1 MSSLTFLVTELQS
14 LSSETRRKHP
24 EIREAAEK
32 SLAILRASPAQASAV
47 LGKDGPQSEELLR
60 PIFMGCATKTPKVV
74 AISLGSLQRLITM
87 KAVPQSAAPI
97 IISTMGEAMAQGVD
111 IQLRILQTLVS
122 VIPNFPN
129 IHDALLGDALLL
141 CFKLQES
148 RIAVVSSTAAA
159 TLRQLLMF
167 VVDKMVNEDRL
178 AESDDTPPFTLTE
191 IKLPDGTTKQVGPSS
206 KDTFAVFEDLCLLA
220 NSERPHFLKL
230 EALHKT
236 FALELV
242 ESVLSNY
249 HDLFRKH
256 EELILLLR
264 HHLCP
269 LLFKVLSD
277 RPLFPLVM
285 RCNRVIFLL
294 LKQFSDMLETESE
307 VFLTLLIRVISEDG
321 SSEGGV
327 SEAHF
332 HHHVQGPR
340 PLWMRVISMEIMRG
354 ICGDGDLV
362 RKIWR
367 RYDAIEGG
375 SKVFSDLLKTLR
387 RLLSEKPGLLG
398 TYNQMGGIG
407 VQHHDEGGSVAGRV
421 ASATVSGVVGMI
433 TSGSPGLSVQNCS
446 MKLQC
451 IDQLDKADAPP
462 IPESYIYLLAVQSI
476 IALCEGLA
484 AYAGPIYTSLV
495 VQRPRTAGEA
505 AVRAP
510 PAFDLAALPA
520 DDPRTAQLHV
530 MKDMISEGWPALL
543 AALSFIIATNLS
555 EELFVEVLA
564 SYQSVTNVSGMLG
577 LATARDAFFASL
589 SKFAVPPPVVASI
602 ETYAEPPQTPRSAT
616 TAMAEGLGLGPAP
629 HQPPSLSE
637 RNMACLKVLV
647 GCTMFLAGSLG
658 GSWYG
663 ILETLQNAEYVLSF
677 KASSG
682 HGGRRAPGGAGG
694 VSLPS
699 RAVSMSS
706 SLSASSNSGPKHPL
720 LSDLDVET
728 MLLAIQRLFDAS
740 KNLDDPSFKEFLDA
754 LCKLSSEMVGMQ
766 SEGGK
771 LMPVA
776 SVESMSDT
784 GSTLSVRSDST
795 HRRRMS
801 GIHIPKAQVQRNGDF
816 GISKLGVVALL
827 NIHRLIYR
835 SPEIAWNTTTEHLV
849 QVVRLA
855 QAPQGIRVQAAR
867 VLDEIL
873 QVIPRNL
880 PTNNPEL
887 QAEVQ
892 KRVLEVLSQQIT
904 PDLETGY
911 SGDTTTGVELRRMGL
926 ETLHQILQASGHT
939 LVVGW
944 EIIFQILGSVC
955 RPHPGPSQSTDT
967 LSELAQPGALSQ
979 RAKPALLGLGNPS
992 EKSYSNLVKIA
1003 FQSLTLVCDSISLL
1017 SPSHLRLCIATLGQ
1031 FGRQSDTNIA
1041 LTAAAS
1047 LLWSVSDS
1055 IQMRRKNVDE
1065 EPEYSELWL
1074 FLLLEIS
1081 GLCTD
1086 SRPEVRDGAIQT
1098 LFRAMQ
1104 LYGSTLSTETW
1115 DQCIW
1120 KITFTVLD
1128 AITSQ
1133 IRQHATDST
1142 DTAATKAWDDSK
1154 ILALQSVGSIFSDF
1168 LISKIMLLDSF
1179 TEAWDAFV
1187 TRVQDSVLLD
1197 NRPIS
1202 APALRC
1208 LEKAIKAAEPAEGVL
1223 KPRVAEILERSWS
1236 AIDTLGGAVIRRATS
1251 TDGDQP
1257 DQPFTQESL
1266 IALTDVIQTDRR
1278 LNQRLTGKEWDLQKL
1293 RRLMA
1298 ILKGVITYPN
1308 SPDYRPD
1315 IDALPPLQSI
1325 VVETIES
1332 VDLSIPGSPSLVMRD
1347 LSEYATLA
1355 FLAAFDV
1362 KPLSGDKPTQ
1372 AGQKRVTYI
1381 ALSKKIMPTLAELFA
1396 KFKASSEVYE
1406 DGTIEAVLSAYSI
1419 PIKLKYDCPAP
1430 SKFGK
1435 DDPLWKTATSCFL
1448 SIIKECARYV
1458 REFGPNL
1465 SDGRV
1470 EGIWW
1475 QILDVYRGAIVADC
1489 SVVETFPIQV
1499 QESEEKFDLSLI
1511 ASLEIDVVPHIGD
1524 AHVSDPVI
1532 SQLSRILKQGSM
1544 LFDYR
1549 SEPLERPSTA
1559 ASTRSDASD
1568 STRVE
1573 LDGNA
1578 VVGTTSVPSLL
1589 PRERFSYWCFDLLF
1603 LICSNTSQDQ
1613 EQSRRRLAALSL
1625 PTLLSRCQS
1634 SLASYV
1640 ADVSLR
1646 GSMPFPRAREEELV
1660 YILQKLL
1667 TIRLWSGTLWAA
1679 LSDHPSTNAS
1689 SQPSASE
1696 LGLSSPSDLIADS
1709 VKRSTIAH
1717 LFYFYSV
1724 VSDIA
1729 STPGR
1734 TPTIW
1739 MSKSTA
1745 YSTGAPDQGAGQE
1758 DILEVD
1764 ARALARGCLKAIGK
1778 EMGVSSGPN
1787 EI

>member
-32 SLAILRASPAQASAV
+32 SLAVLRSSPAQAAAI
-47 LGKDGPQSEELLR
+47 LGTDGPQSDELLR
-60 PIFMGCATKTPKVV
+60 PIYMGCATKNAKVV
-74 AISLGSLQRLITM
+74 AISLGSLQRLISL
-87 KAVPQSAAPI
+87 KAVPQSAVPLI
-97 IISTMGEAMAQGVD
+97 INTMTEAMSQGVD

-122 VIPNFPN
+122 LIPNFPN
-129 IHDALLGDALLL
+129 IHDTLLGDALLL

-178 AESDDTPPFTLTE
+178 LESDDNPPFALTE
-191 IKLPDGTTKQVGPSS
+191 IRLPNGTTKSVGPSS

-220 NSERPHFLKL
+220 NSEKPHFLKL
-230 EALHKT
+230 ESLHKT

-256 EELILLLR
+256 EELVLLLR

-269 LLFKVLSD
+269 LLLKVMSD
-277 RPLFPLVM
+277 RPVFPLVL
-285 RCNRVIFLL
+285 RCNRVIFLM
-294 LKQFSDMLETESE
+294 LKQFSDALETEAE
-307 VFLTLLIRVISEDG
+307 VFLTLLIRVIGEDG
-321 SSEGGV
+321 SSESGV

-332 HHHVQGPR
+332 HHHVQGPK
-340 PLWMRVISMEIMRG
+340 PLWMRVISMEIMKG
-354 ICGDGDLV
+354 ICSDGELM
-362 RKIWR
+362 RKIWQ
-367 RYDAIEGG
+367 RYDAAEGG
-375 SKVFSDLLKTLR
+375 SKVFSDLLKTLK
-387 RLLSEKPGLLG
+387 RLLSEKPTLLG
-398 TYNQMGGIG
+398 TYSQMGGIG

-433 TSGSPGLSVQNCS
+433 TSGSHGLSVQGCS

-476 IALCEGLA
+476 ISLCEGLA
-484 AYAGPIYTSLV
+484 AYAGPIYTALV
-495 VQRPRTAGEA
+495 IQRPRAAGEA

-510 PAFDLAALPA
+510 PALDLATLPQE
-520 DDPRTAQLHV
+520 DPKTTQLRT

-564 SYQSVTNVSGMLG
+564 SYQSVTNVAGMLG

-589 SKFAVPPPVVASI
+589 SKFAVPPRVVASI

-616 TAMAEGLGLGPAP
+616 TAVAEGLGLGPAP

-658 GSWYG
+658 ESWYG

-677 KASSG
+677 KAGSSGG
-682 HGGRRAPGGAGG
+682 HGGRRT
-694 VSLPS
+694 
-699 RAVSMSS
+699 VSMSS
-706 SLSASSNSGPKHPL
+706 SYSGSSSSGPKHPL

-728 MLLAIQRLFDAS
+728 TLTAIQRLFDAS
-740 KNLDDPSFKEFLDA
+740 KNLDDPSFKDFLEA

-766 SEGGK
+766 SEGGG

-776 SVESMSDT
+776 SVESMPDAS
-784 GSTLSVRSDST
+784 STLSVRSDST

-801 GIHIPKAQVQRNGDF
+801 GIHIPKTQVQRNGDF
-816 GISKLGVVALL
+816 GISKLGLVALL

-835 SPEIAWNTTTEHLV
+835 SPEIAWNTTTGHLV
-849 QVVRLA
+849 QVIQLA
-855 QAPQGIRVQAAR
+855 HAPQGIRVQAAR

-892 KRVLEVLSQQIT
+892 RRVLEVLSRQIV
-904 PDLETGY
+904 PDAEAGY

-944 EIIFQILGSVC
+944 ETIFEMLGSVC
-955 RPHPGPSQSTDT
+955 KPHPSPSRSADT
-967 LSELAQPGALSQ
+967 LAPLPQPTSVSQ
-979 RAKPALLGLGNPS
+979 RAKPAMLGLGNPS
-992 EKSYSNLVKIA
+992 EKSYSTLVKIA

-1017 SPSHLRLCIATLGQ
+1017 SPNHLRLCIATLGQ

-1104 LYGSTLSTETW
+1104 LYGSTLSIETW

-1133 IRQHATDST
+1133 IQEQTSAPSDESVS
-1142 DTAATKAWDDSK
+1142 KAWDDSK

-1179 TEAWDAFV
+1179 TDAWDAFV
-1187 TRVQDSVLLD
+1187 TRVQDAVLAD

-1223 KPRVAEILERSWS
+1223 KPRVSEVLQRVWV
-1236 AIDTLGGAVIRRATS
+1236 AIDALGGATIRRATS
-1251 TDGDQP
+1251 TDSDHP

-1266 IALTDVIQTDRR
+1266 IALTDVVQSTRR
-1278 LNQRLTGKEWDLQKL
+1278 LNGRLTGKEWDLEKL
-1293 RRLMA
+1293 TRLMA
-1298 ILKGVITYPN
+1298 ILKGIITYPN

-1315 IDALPPLQSI
+1315 IDALPPLQS
-1325 VVETIES
+1325 VVIEAIQAI
-1332 VDLSIPGSPSLVMRD
+1332 DLSVQGSPSLVMRD

-1355 FLAAFDV
+1355 FLASFDV
-1362 KPLSGDKPTQ
+1362 QAPPGSKPSQFGH
-1372 AGQKRVTYI
+1372 KRVTYI
-1381 ALSKKIMPTLAELFA
+1381 ALSKKVMPMLAALFM
-1396 KFKASSEVYE
+1396 KFKSLSVIYE

-1435 DDPLWKTATSCFL
+1435 DEPLWKTATNCFL
-1448 SIIKECARYV
+1448 SIVKECTHHIRD
-1458 REFGPNL
+1458 FGSDL
-1465 SDGRV
+1465 SDVRV
-1470 EGIWW
+1470 EGIWR
-1475 QILDVYRGAIVADC
+1475 QLLDVYRGAIVADC
-1489 SVVETFPIQV
+1489 SVAETFPLQI

-1524 AHVSDPVI
+1524 ARVPDEVA
-1532 SQLSRILKQGSM
+1532 SQLSKILKQGSL
-1544 LFDYR
+1544 LFDSR
-1549 SEPLERPSTA
+1549 GEVIERPSTA
-1559 ASTRSDASD
+1559 SSHKSDTSD

-1573 LDGNA
+1573 LDVHA
-1578 VVGTTSVPSLL
+1578 AVGTTSIGPLL
-1589 PRERFSYWCFDLLF
+1589 PRERFSYWSFDLLF
-1603 LICSNTSQDQ
+1603 LICSNSSQDH

-1625 PTLLSRCQS
+1625 PTLLGRCQS
-1634 SLASYV
+1634 VLASYV
-1640 ADVSLR
+1640 ADASIR
-1646 GSMPFPRAREEELV
+1646 GNLPFPRAREEELI
-1660 YILQKLL
+1660 YILRKLL
-1667 TIRLWSGTLWAA
+1667 SIRLWPGSMWAA
-1679 LSDHPSTNAS
+1679 LSDSPSANVS
-1689 SQPSASE
+1689 VQPSASE
-1696 LGLSSPSDLIADS
+1696 LGLSSPSDLISDS

-1717 LFYFYSV
+1717 LFHFYTLLSE
-1724 VSDIA
+1724 IA
-1729 STPGR
+1729 SSPSR
-1734 TPTIW
+1734 TPTVW
-1739 MSKSTA
+1739 MSKSMA
-1745 YSTGAPDQGAGQE
+1745 RSTDLADNDAKQGE
-1758 DILEVD
+1758 ILEVD
-1764 ARALARGCLKAIGK
+1764 ARSLARDCLKAIGG
-1778 EMGVSSGPN
+1778 EMGVHP
-1787 EI
+1787 